1 LNSVVIST
9 HTITQQLTQHQPVLS
24 NTGDSHAAV
33 ALILDSA
40 ASTDDPEIV
49 FIERARV
56 PNDPWSGH
64 IAFPGGRREPGD
76 QLPLDTAVR
85 ETEEEIGVDLSA
97 GQLLGQL
104 DDLTGRRSH
113 HLVVSC
119 FVFMMSSVGTFRQNH
134 EVADV
139 FTLPISRLL
148 ETKRQT
154 EVQYEAWQGQVFP
167 AIRLS
172 DHEEP
177 IVWGLTY
184 RFLENFFALLGH
196 HLPPS

>member
-1 LNSVVIST
+1 MVIST
-9 HTITQQLTQHQPVLS
+9 HTITQQLAQHQPVLAS
-24 NTGDSHAAV
+24 TGDSHAAV
-33 ALILDSA
+33 ALILDNAVSR
-40 ASTDDPEIV
+40 DDPEIV
-49 FIERARV
+49 FIERAQV
-56 PNDPWSGH
+56 LSDPWSGH
-64 IAFPGGRREPGD
+64 IAFPGGRCEPGD
-76 QLPLDTAVR
+76 QLPLNTAVR

-97 GQLLGQL
+97 GRLLGRL

-119 FVFMMSSVGTFRQNH
+119 FVFMMSSVGPFRQNH
-134 EVADV
+134 EVANV

-154 EVQYEAWQGQVFP
+154 EVQYDAWQGQVFP

-172 DHEEP
+172 NHEEP

-196 HLPPS
+196 QLPPS

>member
-1 LNSVVIST
+1 MVIST
-9 HTITQQLTQHQPVLS
+9 QTITQQLAQHQPVLS

-40 ASTDDPEIV
+40 ASTDDPEII

-85 ETEEEIGVDLSA
+85 ETEEEIGADLSA
-97 GQLLGQL
+97 GRLLGRL

-119 FVFMMSSVGTFRQNH
+119 FVFMMSSVGPFRQNQ

-184 RFLENFFALLGH
+184 RFLENFFTLLGH
-196 HLPPS
+196 QLPPS

>member
-1 LNSVVIST
+1 MVIST
-9 HTITQQLTQHQPVLS
+9 QKITQQLAQYQPVLS

-40 ASTDDPEIV
+40 ASTDDPEII

-76 QLPLDTAVR
+76 KQPLDTAVR

-119 FVFMMSSVGTFRQNH
+119 FVFMMSSVGPFRQNH

>member
-1 LNSVVIST
+1 MVIST

-40 ASTDDPEIV
+40 ASTDHPKNV

-76 QLPLDTAVR
+76 QLSLDTAVR
-85 ETEEEIGVDLSA
+85 ETEEEIGVDLSV

-119 FVFMMSSVGTFRQNH
+119 FVFMMSSVGPFRQNH

-184 RFLENFFALLGH
+184 RFLENFFSLLGH

>member
-1 LNSVVIST
+1 MVIST
-9 HTITQQLTQHQPVLS
+9 QTITQQLAQHQPALS

-40 ASTDDPEIV
+40 ASTDDPEII

-76 QLPLDTAVR
+76 QLSLDTAVR

-119 FVFMMSSVGTFRQNH
+119 FVFMMSSVGPFRQNH

-139 FTLPISRLL
+139 FTLSISRLL

-184 RFLENFFALLGH
+184 RFLENFFTLLGH
-196 HLPPS
+196 QLPPS

>member
-1 LNSVVIST
+1 MVIST
-9 HTITQQLTQHQPVLS
+9 QTITQQLAQHQPVLS

-40 ASTDDPEIV
+40 ASTDDPEII

-76 QLPLDTAVR
+76 QLSLDTAVR

-119 FVFMMSSVGTFRQNH
+119 FVFMMSSVGPFRQNH

-139 FTLPISRLL
+139 FTLAISRLL

>member
-1 LNSVVIST
+1 MIST
-9 HTITQQLTQHQPVLS
+9 QTITQQLAQHQPVLS
-24 NTGDSHAAV
+24 NTGDSPAAV

-40 ASTDDPEIV
+40 ASTDDPEII

-76 QLPLDTAVR
+76 QLSLDTAVR

-119 FVFMMSSVGTFRQNH
+119 FVFMMSSVGPFRQNH

-154 EVQYEAWQGQVFP
+154 EVQYRAWQGQVFP

-172 DHEEP
+172 NHEEP

-196 HLPPS
+196 QLPPS

>member
-1 LNSVVIST
+1 MVIST

-76 QLPLDTAVR
+76 KLPLDTAVR

-119 FVFMMSSVGTFRQNH
+119 FVFMMSSVGPFRQNH

-148 ETKRQT
+148 EIKHQT

-184 RFLENFFALLGH
+184 RFLENFFSLLGH

>member
-1 LNSVVIST
+1 MVIST
-9 HTITQQLTQHQPVLS
+9 QTITQQLAQHQPVLS

-40 ASTDDPEIV
+40 ASTDDPEII

-76 QLPLDTAVR
+76 QLSLGTAVR
-85 ETEEEIGVDLSA
+85 ETEEEMGVVLSV

-104 DDLTGRRSH
+104 DDLTGGRSH

-119 FVFMMSSVGTFRQNH
+119 FVFMMSSVGPFRQNH

-172 DHEEP
+172 NHEEP

-196 HLPPS
+196 QFPPS

>member
-1 LNSVVIST
+1 MVIST
-9 HTITQQLTQHQPVLS
+9 HTITQRLAQHQPVLS
-24 NTGDSHAAV
+24 SMGDSNAAV
-33 ALILDSA
+33 ALILDNA
-40 ASTDDPEIV
+40 ASRDDPEIV
-49 FIERARV
+49 FIERAQV
-56 PNDPWSGH
+56 LSDPWSGH
-64 IAFPGGRREPGD
+64 IAFPGGRCEPGD

-85 ETEEEIGVDLSA
+85 ETEEEIGVDLST
-97 GQLLGQL
+97 GRFLGRL

-119 FVFMMSSVGTFRQNH
+119 FVFMMSSVGPFRQNH
-134 EVADV
+134 EVANV

-154 EVQYEAWQGQVFP
+154 EVQYDAWQGQVFP
-167 AIRLS
+167 AIRLGN
-172 DHEEP
+172 HEEP

-196 HLPPS
+196 QLPPS

>member
-1 LNSVVIST
+1 MVIST
-9 HTITQQLTQHQPVLS
+9 QTITQQLAQHQPVLS

-40 ASTDDPEIV
+40 ASTDDPEII

-76 QLPLDTAVR
+76 QLSLDTAVR
-85 ETEEEIGVDLSA
+85 ETEEEIGVDLSV
-97 GQLLGQL
+97 GQLLGRL

-119 FVFMMSSVGTFRQNH
+119 FVFMMSSVGPFRQNH

-154 EVQYEAWQGQVFP
+154 VVQY
-167 AIRLS
+167 LS
-172 DHEEP
+172 LIH
-177 IVWGLTY
+177 I
-184 RFLENFFALLGH
+184 
-196 HLPPS
+196 

>member
-1 LNSVVIST
+1 MISSQA
-9 HTITQQLTQHQPVLS
+9 ITQQLAQPQPVLAS
-24 NTGDSHAAV
+24 MGDSNAAV
-33 ALILDSA
+33 ALILDNA
-40 ASTDDPEIV
+40 ASRDDPEIV
-49 FIERARV
+49 FIERAQV
-56 PNDPWSGH
+56 LSDPWSGH
-64 IAFPGGRREPGD
+64 IAFPGGRCEPGD

-97 GQLLGQL
+97 GRLLGRL

-119 FVFMMSSVGTFRQNH
+119 FVFMMSSVGPFRQNH
-134 EVADV
+134 EVANV

-154 EVQYEAWQGQVFP
+154 EVRYDAWQGQVFP

-172 DHEEP
+172 DHEER

-196 HLPPS
+196 QLPPS

>member
-1 LNSVVIST
+1 MVIST
-9 HTITQQLTQHQPVLS
+9 HTITQQLAQHQPVLS
-24 NTGDSHAAV
+24 STGDSHAAV
-33 ALILDSA
+33 ALILDNAVSR
-40 ASTDDPEIV
+40 DDPEIV
-49 FIERARV
+49 FIERAQV
-56 PNDPWSGH
+56 LSDPWSGH
-64 IAFPGGRREPGD
+64 IAFPGGRCEPGD

-85 ETEEEIGVDLSA
+85 ETEEEIGVDLSV
-97 GQLLGQL
+97 GRFLGRL

-119 FVFMMSSVGTFRQNH
+119 FVFMMSSVGPFRQNH

>member
-1 LNSVVIST
+1 MVIST
-9 HTITQQLTQHQPVLS
+9 QTITQQLAQHQPVLS

-40 ASTDDPEIV
+40 ASTDDPEII

-76 QLPLDTAVR
+76 QLSLDTAVR

-119 FVFMMSSVGTFRQNH
+119 FVFMMSSVGPFRQNH

-139 FTLPISRLL
+139 FPLPISRLL

-184 RFLENFFALLGH
+184 RFLENFFTLLGH
-196 HLPPS
+196 QLPPS

>member
-1 LNSVVIST
+1 VIST
-9 HTITQQLTQHQPVLS
+9 QTITQQLAQHQPVLS
-24 NTGDSHAAV
+24 NTGNSHAAV

-40 ASTDDPEIV
+40 ASTDDPEII

-76 QLPLDTAVR
+76 QLSLDTAVR

-119 FVFMMSSVGTFRQNH
+119 FVFMMSSVGPFRQNH

-139 FTLPISRLL
+139 FTQPISRLL

-184 RFLENFFALLGH
+184 RFLENFFTLLGH
-196 HLPPS
+196 QLPPS

>member
-1 LNSVVIST
+1 MVIST
-9 HTITQQLTQHQPVLS
+9 HTITQQLAQHQPVLS
-24 NTGDSHAAV
+24 STGDCHAAV
-33 ALILDSA
+33 ALILDNSV
-40 ASTDDPEIV
+40 SRDDPEIV
-49 FIERARV
+49 FIERAQV
-56 PNDPWSGH
+56 LTDPWSGH
-64 IAFPGGRREPGD
+64 IAFPGGRCEPGD

-97 GQLLGQL
+97 GQLLGRL

-119 FVFMMSSVGTFRQNH
+119 FVFMMSSVGPFRQNH
-134 EVADV
+134 EVANV
-139 FTLPISRLL
+139 FTLPMSRLL

-154 EVQYEAWQGQVFP
+154 EVQYDAWQGQVFP

-172 DHEEP
+172 NHEEP

-196 HLPPS
+196 QLPPS

>member
-1 LNSVVIST
+1 MIST
-9 HTITQQLTQHQPVLS
+9 HTISQQLAQHQPVLS
-24 NTGDSHAAV
+24 SAGDSHAAV
-33 ALILDSA
+33 ALILDYAVSR
-40 ASTDDPEIV
+40 DDPEIV
-49 FIERARV
+49 FIERAQV
-56 PNDPWSGH
+56 LGDPWSGH
-64 IAFPGGRREPGD
+64 IAFPGGRCEPRD

-97 GQLLGQL
+97 GRLLGRL

-119 FVFMMSSVGTFRQNH
+119 FVFMMGSVGPFRQNH
-134 EVADV
+134 EVANV

-154 EVQYEAWQGQVFP
+154 EVQYDAWQEQVFP

-172 DHEEP
+172 NHKEP

-184 RFLENFFALLGH
+184 RFLENFFSLLGH
-196 HLPPS
+196 QLPPS

>member
-1 LNSVVIST
+1 MVIST
-9 HTITQQLTQHQPVLS
+9 QTITQQLAQHQPVLS
-24 NTGDSHAAV
+24 NTGNSHAAV

-40 ASTDDPEIV
+40 ASTDDPEII

-76 QLPLDTAVR
+76 QLSLDTAVR

-119 FVFMMSSVGTFRQNH
+119 FVFMMSSVGPFRQNH

-167 AIRLS
+167 AIQLS

-184 RFLENFFALLGH
+184 RFLENFFTLLGH

>member
-1 LNSVVIST
+1 MVIST
-9 HTITQQLTQHQPVLS
+9 QTITQQLAQHQPALS

-40 ASTDDPEIV
+40 ASTDDPEII

-76 QLPLDTAVR
+76 QLSLDTAVR
-85 ETEEEIGVDLSA
+85 ETEEEIGVDLSV

-119 FVFMMSSVGTFRQNH
+119 FVFMMSSVGPFRQNH

-139 FTLPISRLL
+139 FPLPISRLL

-184 RFLENFFALLGH
+184 RFLENFFTLLGH
-196 HLPPS
+196 QLPPS

>member
-1 LNSVVIST
+1 MVIST
-9 HTITQQLTQHQPVLS
+9 HTITQQLAQHQPVLS

-40 ASTDDPEIV
+40 ASPDAPEIV

-113 HLVVSC
+113 NLVGSC
-119 FVFMMSSVGTFRQNH
+119 FVFTMSGVGPFRQNH
-134 EVADV
+134 EVANV

-184 RFLENFFALLGH
+184 RFVENFFALLGH

>member
-1 LNSVVIST
+1 MVIST

-40 ASTDDPEIV
+40 ASTDDPEII

-76 QLPLDTAVR
+76 QLSLDTAVR

-119 FVFMMSSVGTFRQNH
+119 FVFMMSSVGPFRQNH
-134 EVADV
+134 EVANV

-154 EVQYEAWQGQVFP
+154 EVQYDAWQGQVFP
-167 AIRLS
+167 AIRLGN
-172 DHEEP
+172 HEEL

-196 HLPPS
+196 QLPPS

>member
-1 LNSVVIST
+1 MIST
-9 HTITQQLTQHQPVLS
+9 QTITEQLAQHQPVLS

-33 ALILDSA
+33 ALILNSA
-40 ASTDDPEIV
+40 PSTDDPEIV

-56 PNDPWSGH
+56 LGDPWSGH
-64 IAFPGGRREPGD
+64 IAFPGGRWEPDD

-97 GQLLGQL
+97 ARLLGRL

-119 FVFMMSSVGTFRQNH
+119 FVFMMSSVGPFRQNH

-139 FTLPISRLL
+139 FTLSISRLL

-172 DHEEP
+172 NHEEP

-184 RFLENFFALLGH
+184 RFLENFFAILGH
-196 HLPPS
+196 QLPPS

>member
-1 LNSVVIST
+1 MVIST
-9 HTITQQLTQHQPVLS
+9 QTITQKLAQHQPVLS

-40 ASTDDPEIV
+40 ASTDDPEII

-76 QLPLDTAVR
+76 QLSLDTAVR
-85 ETEEEIGVDLSA
+85 ETEDEIGVELSV

-119 FVFMMSSVGTFRQNH
+119 FVFMMSSVGPFRQNH

-184 RFLENFFALLGH
+184 RFLENFFTLLGH
-196 HLPPS
+196 QLPPS

>member
-1 LNSVVIST
+1 
-9 HTITQQLTQHQPVLS
+9 LS

-33 ALILDSA
+33 ALILNSA
-40 ASTDDPEIV
+40 PSTDDPEIV

-56 PNDPWSGH
+56 LGDPWSGH
-64 IAFPGGRREPGD
+64 IAFPGGRWEPDD

-97 GQLLGQL
+97 ARLLGRL

-119 FVFMMSSVGTFRQNH
+119 FVFMMSSVGPFRQNH

-139 FTLPISRLL
+139 FTLSISRLL

-172 DHEEP
+172 NHEEP

-196 HLPPS
+196 QLPPS

>member
-1 LNSVVIST
+1 MIST
-9 HTITQQLTQHQPVLS
+9 QTITQQLVQHQPVLS

-40 ASTDDPEIV
+40 ASTSDPEIV

-56 PNDPWSGH
+56 LSDPWSGH
-64 IAFPGGRREPGD
+64 IAFPGGRCEPDD

-97 GQLLGQL
+97 GRLLGRL

-119 FVFMMSSVGTFRQNH
+119 FVFMMSSVGPFRQNH

-172 DHEEP
+172 NHEEP

-196 HLPPS
+196 QLPPS

>member
-1 LNSVVIST
+1 MVIST

-76 QLPLDTAVR
+76 QLSLDTAVR

-119 FVFMMSSVGTFRQNH
+119 FVFMMSSVGPFRQNH

-139 FTLPISRLL
+139 FALPISRLL
-148 ETKRQT
+148 EIKRQT

-172 DHEEP
+172 DHEAP

>member
-1 LNSVVIST
+1 MVIST
-9 HTITQQLTQHQPVLS
+9 HTITQQLAQHQPVLS
-24 NTGDSHAAV
+24 STGDSHAAV
-33 ALILDSA
+33 ALILDNAVSR
-40 ASTDDPEIV
+40 DDPEIV
-49 FIERARV
+49 FIERAQV
-56 PNDPWSGH
+56 LSDPWSGH
-64 IAFPGGRREPGD
+64 IAFPGGRCEPGD
-76 QLPLDTAVR
+76 QLPLNTAVR
-85 ETEEEIGVDLSA
+85 ETEEEIGVDLSV
-97 GQLLGQL
+97 GRLLGRL

-119 FVFMMSSVGTFRQNH
+119 FVFMMSSVGPFRQNH

-184 RFLENFFALLGH
+184 RFLENFFTLLGH
-196 HLPPS
+196 QLPPS